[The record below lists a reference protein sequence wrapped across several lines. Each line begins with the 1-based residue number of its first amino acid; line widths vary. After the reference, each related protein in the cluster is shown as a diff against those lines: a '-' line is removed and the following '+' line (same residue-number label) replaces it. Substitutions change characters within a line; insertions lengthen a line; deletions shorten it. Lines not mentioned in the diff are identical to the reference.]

1 MIQTHG
7 LTHISLA
14 VADPERSLRFYAQ
27 VFGVREYARDAGSVQ
42 ALGPGP
48 HDVLAFEHDAARA
61 GAKGGIRHFGFRL
74 KDPADIDAAVEEV
87 ERAGGKLLKRGEFKP
102 GFPFAYVADPDGY
115 KIELWYE

>member
-7 LTHISLA
+7 LTHLSLA

-27 VFGVREYARDAGSVQ
+27 VFGVREYFRDEESIQ

-48 HDVLAFEHDAARA
+48 HDVLAFELHPASA
-61 GAKGGIRHFGFRL
+61 GVSGGVRHFGFRL
-74 KDPADIDAAVEEV
+74 KDPADIDLAVQEV

-115 KIELWYE
+115 KIEIWYE